1 MSGHLMR
8 STAVIALIS
17 IAACSPSPQDI
28 APQTDPETAPEAASD
43 ATPEAETI
51 EPDYLRAEIR
61 ENGSVW
67 VTQWGNSDRPLATD
81 AYRLTRADGSQVAL
95 SAALPASAD
104 EIQLFPS
111 EDLDIRRVHYLEI
124 PELDLRA
131 RVRFDG
137 WFRSVYSDKELGAN
151 ISEDGSRTD
160 FRVFAPRA
168 DRVRLYLYENAGDGP
183 EAAFASVEMQ
193 ADENGVFEASFPGDL
208 HGVYYDFTAHGP
220 TGPGSRFYAT
230 HPVHLSDPY
239 ARVNAEATGKSRVW
253 RATTP
258 ATPLANGRPAMED
271 VVAYEVHVQDFTD
284 LLPNQAELGSSIP
297 AMAESGLTNSRGEP
311 IGFDHIVDLGVN
323 VVHLLPMQEFI
334 HRDRGTWRE
343 NYSDVPLMQEMGIAE
358 EDYQWGY
365 RTTHPFAIETRYR
378 QTGTEHGAQRDQF
391 RDLVQAFHDRGIA
404 VIIDLVPNHTGENM
418 DGREDVLNYNA
429 FAPFYYYRLDDE
441 GRHIGAFGNE
451 VKSEDRPMVARWLID
466 QCRHLIEE
474 IGIDGFR
481 IDLAGQV
488 DEQTLYAL
496 REALGDDVIIY
507 GEPWIDTNDPFVRAN
522 PDWDWYK
529 EDAPITFFQDDSRN
543 ALVGSPFVLENPA
556 TDLGYS
562 GGNTDLRADAIHAIA
577 NTWPT
582 ETESPNQ
589 GLNYMD
595 IHDNWTL
602 ADRFA
607 LSDWDGRQGVNEA
620 GYRIAAGFLMT
631 SLGPIVIHGGSEF
644 MRSKG
649 ISPLHETFVET
660 PAGPFQMKGRE
671 DTYNVRTPNHF
682 IWENIGAT
690 ADEAPADYAAM
701 HAWWRG
707 LIHFRNSDAGEV
719 FRTAETPREGYFTW
733 LMPEDRPD
741 LLGYLVDDSVLV
753 LANVGASA
761 GRFENVDLPA
771 GDWRQ
776 IANGQEVDAAAS
788 FGRESG
794 GRSTDF
800 DAPAQSFQIWV
811 RD

>member
-1 MSGHLMR
+1 MQGFLGKSV
-8 STAVIALIS
+8 SALS
-17 IAACSPSPQDI
+17 VLAAAAC
-28 APQTDPETAPEAASD
+28 APDPVTEPGNPDAETTPAI
-43 ATPEAETI
+43 TPEETGTAQI

-61 ENGSVW
+61 ANGSLW
-67 VTQWGNSDRPLATD
+67 LTQWGSSTRPLAVD
-81 AYRLTRADGSQVAL
+81 AYRLLRADGSPLPL

-111 EDLDIRRVHYLEI
+111 VPVDIRRVHYVEI
-124 PELDLRA
+124 PSLGLRA

-137 WFRSVYSDKELGAN
+137 WFRSLYSDKPLGAN
-151 ISEDGSRTD
+151 IAPDGSHTEI
-160 FRVFAPRA
+160 RVFAPRA
-168 DRVRLYLYENAGDGP
+168 DRVRIYLYENADDAP
-183 EAAFASVEMQ
+183 EDALESREMTRDAQ
-193 ADENGVFEASFPGDL
+193 GVFEARFEGDR

-220 TGPGSRFYAT
+220 ADPGSRFYGT

-239 ARVNAEATGKSRVW
+239 ARVNAEATGKSRIW

-258 ATPLANGRPAMED
+258 AAPLSAGRPAMQD
-271 VVAYEVHVQDFTD
+271 VIAYEVHVQDFTD

-297 AMAESGLTNSRGEP
+297 AMVESGLTNSRGEA
-311 IGFDHIVDLGVN
+311 IGFDHIVDLGIN
-323 VVHLLPMQEFI
+323 VVHLLPVQEFI
-334 HRDRGTWRE
+334 HRDPATWQA
-343 NYSDVPLMQEMGIAE
+343 NYGDVEMMQRMGIAE

-365 RTTHPFAIETRYR
+365 RTTHPFAIETRFR
-378 QTGTEHGAQRDQF
+378 QAGTEHGAQRDQF

-404 VIIDLVPNHTGENM
+404 VIIDLVPNHTGETM

-429 FAPFYYYRLDDE
+429 FAPFYYYRLGE
-441 GRHIGAFGNE
+441 NGEHIGAFGNE
-451 VKSEDRPMVARWLID
+451 VKTEDRPMVQRWLID

-474 IGIDGFR
+474 FGIDGFR

-488 DEQTLYAL
+488 DEQTLQAL
-496 REALGDDVIIY
+496 RVALGDDVIIY
-507 GEPWIDTNDPFVRAN
+507 GEPWIDSNDPFVAAN

-562 GGNTDLRADAIHAIA
+562 GGNTDLRADAMRAIA
-577 NTWPT
+577 NAWPT

-607 LSDWDGRQGVNEA
+607 LTDWDGRQGVNEP
-620 GYRIAAGFLMT
+620 GYRVAAGFLLT
-631 SLGPIVIHGGSEF
+631 SLGPVVIHGGSEF

-649 ISPLHETFVET
+649 IAPLHETFVDT
-660 PAGPFQMKGRE
+660 PAGPFQIKGRE
-671 DTYNVRTPNHF
+671 DTYNVRTPNQF
-682 IWENIGAT
+682 IWENVGAT
-690 ADEAPADYAAM
+690 GDDGATDYAGM

-707 LIHFRNSDAGEV
+707 LIAFRNSEAGSV
-719 FRTAETPREGYFTW
+719 FRIADVPPDGYFQWFT
-733 LMPEDRPD
+733 PENDPA
-741 LLGYLVDDSVLV
+741 LLGYLVDDRVLV
-753 LANVGASA
+753 LANVGPEA
-761 GRFENVDLPA
+761 GRFSDLTLPD
-771 GDWRQ
+771 GSWRQ
-776 IANGQEVDAAAS
+776 IADGQQIDPQARFAE
-788 FGRESG
+788 RPG
-794 GRSTDF
+794 GRADF